1 MKYKRIGTF
10 QKLVKRWAESGS
22 DRKAYVSLEVGSEGD
37 VIHLPVAYA
46 TIDADGDLVINAYPE
61 PEDANK
67 TYTLG

>member
-1 MKYKRIGTF
+1 MNKKSLLQELLT
-10 QKLVKRWAESGS
+10 RWSESGS
-22 DRKAYVSLEVGSEGD
+22 DKKAYVSLEIGSEGD

-67 TYTLG
+67 TYLLG